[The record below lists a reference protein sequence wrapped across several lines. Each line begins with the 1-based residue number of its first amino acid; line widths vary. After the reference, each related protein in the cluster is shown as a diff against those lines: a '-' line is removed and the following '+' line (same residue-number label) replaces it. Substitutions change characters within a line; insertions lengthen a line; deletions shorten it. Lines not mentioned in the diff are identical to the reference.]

1 MLGKVIMTTKPLIP
15 KLNNVNRIVINR
27 VSVWEHDDEVGMW
40 YKIAG
45 GPGFIL
51 KSKSHIKTPDQ
62 MKSLV
67 VKKLSHTEN
76 YKVFENYNTVVFEDF
91 VVYRYWISEETLNIV
106 RRDLPNE

>member
-45 GPGFIL
+45 VPGFVPT
-51 KSKSHIKTPDQ
+51 SQSHVKTPDQ
-62 MKSLV
+62 MRSLV
-67 VKKLSHTEN
+67 TRKLVHMET
-76 YKVFENYNTVVFEDF
+76 YKVFEYYNTVAFEDKIA
-91 VVYRYWISEETLNIV
+91 YRYWISEGTLNIV
-106 RRDLPNE
+106 RRDLR